1 MPGEA
6 GTMKRVDGTCL
17 QEGGPSPSD
26 FVVKA
31 FAIVG
36 GACWFVLTGRWTLIR
51 TELEK
56 KFGLISIATTRPAV
70 H

>member
-1 MPGEA
+1 
-6 GTMKRVDGTCL
+6 MKRVDGTCL
-17 QEGGPSPSD
+17 QEGRPSPSD

-56 KFGLISIATTRPAV
+56 RIRSQLNSNPQASSSLSLG
-70 H
+70 